1 MVQKSMRTFYALSAL
16 VVGIV
21 LLCLFVK
28 HYEPFVPGPAPKLQG
43 INISSIFL
51 RLDSNNKLTFVSS
64 TNKNISTTIS
74 TNEIK
79 VNVPKNT
86 TLNDYGIYSYGTGGQ
101 CTTTTYAF
109 SLDSTQNCWYLASNG
124 VTLSTSIKNVDSNIA
139 SSYTKQIQPNKVPVS
154 IANGV
159 ISIKGV
165 NIANT
170 GITSKTP
177 QLTNITI
184 PNVRIDLSLS

>member
-1 MVQKSMRTFYALSAL
+1 MVKQNMRTFYALSAL

-21 LLCLFVK
+21 VLCLFVK
-28 HYEPFVPGPAPKLQG
+28 HYESFVPGPAPTLLG
-43 INISSIFL
+43 SNISSIFL

-64 TNKNISTTIS
+64 TTTNISTTLS

-79 VNVPKNT
+79 INVPKNT
-86 TLNDYGIYSYGTGGQ
+86 TLNDYGIYVYGTGGQ
-101 CTTTTYAF
+101 CTTTSYAF
-109 SLDSTQNCWYLASNG
+109 SLDNTKNCWYLASNG
-124 VTLSTSIKNVDSNIA
+124 ITLSTVIKNLDSNIA

-177 QLTNITI
+177 QLTNVTI
-184 PNVRIDLSLS
+184 PNIRIVLSLS